1 MGWKRSRSSGVANR
15 DRPPNGRITAVC
27 ARGSGRG
34 QAWHSGV
41 AKSRSLMADRHA
53 TNGVPPTPISGAQ
66 DCRPKPPTT
75 IATRRPRRPPSR
87 RRRAAEERQ
96 NAPFRLDEPRNEAAF
111 HQRCNLIAVASQR
124 AAMTPAVSETV
135 RAMLTPR
142 PPKSPLG
149 LRQHSQGT
157 DRADEELWGAAGAR
171 QRCDIIGVLPGD
183 AGMG

>member
-1 MGWKRSRSSGVANR
+1 
-15 DRPPNGRITAVC
+15 
-27 ARGSGRG
+27 
-34 QAWHSGV
+34 
-41 AKSRSLMADRHA
+41 
-53 TNGVPPTPISGAQ
+53 
-66 DCRPKPPTT
+66 
-75 IATRRPRRPPSR
+75 
-87 RRRAAEERQ
+87 
-96 NAPFRLDEPRNEAAF
+96 
-111 HQRCNLIAVASQR
+111 
-124 AAMTPAVSETV
+124 MTPAVSETV